1 MNKKAML
8 DDLFDMLFTIIFCV
22 FILFFLGGFTI
33 HINSNNHFI
42 TKNFIERTDKMET
55 LMTRERALLYENQ
68 VTNVEE
74 LRTEIEGCQSI
85 IIDSERIITDPC

>member
-8 DDLFDMLFTIIFCV
+8 DDLFDMLFTIIFCI

-33 HINSNNHFI
+33 HVNSNNHFI
-42 TKNFIERTDKMET
+42 AKNFIERTDKMET

-85 IIDSERIITDPC
+85 TIDSEGIITNPC